1 MDSTMYG
8 FVDEIVK
15 ISGVSDVAQ
24 IVAKHWKIPTAVAG
38 GALALHTG
46 GKAKRRY
53 DIGKAYEEQLEARR
67 GG

>member
-1 MDSTMYG
+1 MENTMPG

-15 ISGVSDVAQ
+15 IAGAGDIASFL
-24 IVAKHWKIPTAVAG
+24 AKHWKIPTAVAG

-46 GKAKRRY
+46 QKTKRRY
-53 DIGKAYEEQLEARR
+53 EIGKAYEEQMEAR